1 MKAMKED
8 NRVIFRAAS
17 EAQKA
22 LDFVQGLTEASQKV
36 AAE

>member
-1 MKAMKED
+1 MKED
-8 NRVIFRAAS
+8 NRAIFRAAS

-22 LDFVQGLTEASQKV
+22 LDFVQSLTEASQTM